1 MLAFYRERRGALQ
14 HKLRQVDAV
23 NDVRLAIDRET
34 RGASEHGIGARFV
47 LARTNFPRSSMIF
60 SGPVGVDIT
69 EPAGRG
75 DLERL
80 RDDDHGDDES
90 IKR

>member
-1 MLAFYRERRGALQ
+1 
-14 HKLRQVDAV
+14 
-23 NDVRLAIDRET
+23 
-34 RGASEHGIGARFV
+34 
-47 LARTNFPRSSMIF
+47 MIF